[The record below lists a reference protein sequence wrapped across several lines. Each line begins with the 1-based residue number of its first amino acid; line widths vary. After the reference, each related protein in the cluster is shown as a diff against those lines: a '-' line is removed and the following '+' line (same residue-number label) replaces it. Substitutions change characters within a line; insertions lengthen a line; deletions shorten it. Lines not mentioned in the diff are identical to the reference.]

1 MENANGNGQTEKKRT
16 TEEWSRVEK
25 SEKKAELNVNNLQRN
40 SRMVRPARRN
50 LFMLLLL
57 LSSSRIAFNKI
68 TTNSNMTISTIRKH
82 IVVGVQVVC
91 SFYFHSTSF
100 PPVMIGR
107 CVYDLFCIVFI
118 LHTTGDC
125 DHKINGN
132 KIVGIENCKQIQRRI
147 AKELWN
153 EMPKWHRICGAREL
167 TNEMNTQAVVYQLR
181 QLSLFPWCIL
191 IFKHDDYGW
200 WEYVC
205 ACDWITLIRRIVVH
219 KKFNDECNVLQNYMG
234 EKLHSK

>member
-1 MENANGNGQTEKKRT
+1 MENANGNGQSQTEEKERKKTNYRRKKPGRKKRN
-16 TEEWSRVEK
+16 K
-25 SEKKAELNVNNLQRN
+25 NAELNVNNLQRN

-50 LFMLLLL
+50 LFMLL

-125 DHKINGN
+125 EHEINGN
-132 KIVGIENCKQIQRRI
+132 KIVSIERKPNANRYNVVSRKNSEMKCQNGIEY
-147 AKELWN
+147 AE
-153 EMPKWHRICGAREL
+153 RE
-167 TNEMNTQAVVYQLR
+167 
-181 QLSLFPWCIL
+181 S
-191 IFKHDDYGW
+191 
-200 WEYVC
+200 
-205 ACDWITLIRRIVVH
+205 
-219 KKFNDECNVLQNYMG
+219 
-234 EKLHSK
+234 